1 MSSEQSTQC
10 HALWI
15 IRPGALTLVM
25 IAALTGVRIW
35 VCGKPPP
42 KPSAMPRKNDD
53 PSE

>member
-1 MSSEQSTQC
+1 MPSEQSTQC

-35 VCGKPPP
+35 VCGKTSCA
-42 KPSAMPRKNDD
+42 SAQTLRDAAQ
-53 PSE
+53 E